1 MKKTNTAKTEP
12 HKSGFWAGLCLGV
25 FCALFLATVLV
36 YTYLN
41 VGGFRIQLDRD
52 RPAFFLRDQIK
63 AEAFAEFNLFV
74 EKLKL
79 ELPAAINRAFQVPES
94 LFIPYEE
101 GAVSLP
107 PGMGA
112 AAREHFQRLAVEA
125 VRAFCNG
132 LIPPL
137 LWRKLARKYWQR
149 RGRRSSGRWPGRPIT
164 MMSIPCWRSRCGWRR
179 SRRYPGV
186 SYRPFKSGPKLSA
199 GFGRSADRRRGKRR
213 MVMLPG
219 KGVDIGC
226 FFCYSYIERITFKL
240 VP

>member
-36 YTYLN
+36 YTYLS

-52 RPAFFLRDQIK
+52 QPAFFLRDQIK

-125 VRAFCNG
+125 VRAFLQRVDPTPFVEEIG
-132 LIPPL
+132 QEALAKTREAFKREVAGKTYYYDVHPL
-137 LWRKLARKYWQR
+137 LA
-149 RGRRSSGRWPGRPIT
+149 
-164 MMSIPCWRSRCGWRR
+164 IPVR
-179 SRRYPGV
+179 V
-186 SYRPFKSGPKLSA
+186 A
-199 GFGRSADRRRGKRR
+199 T
-213 MVMLPG
+213 
-219 KGVDIGC
+219 
-226 FFCYSYIERITFKL
+226 E
-240 VP
+240 

>member
-1 MKKTNTAKTEP
+1 MKKPTPQRPNRIKAVFGP
-12 HKSGFWAGLCLGV
+12 DFAFGL

-94 LFIPYEE
+94 LLHPYEE

-112 AAREHFQRLAVEA
+112 AAREHFQRLAVEGCA
-125 VRAFCNG
+125 PFCNG

-164 MMSIPCWRSRCGWRR
+164 MMSIPAGDPGAGGDGVEDIPVLAIARSKAVQ
-179 SRRYPGV
+179 S
-186 SYRPFKSGPKLSA
+186 
-199 GFGRSADRRRGKRR
+199 
-213 MVMLPG
+213 
-219 KGVDIGC
+219 
-226 FFCYSYIERITFKL
+226 
-240 VP
+240 